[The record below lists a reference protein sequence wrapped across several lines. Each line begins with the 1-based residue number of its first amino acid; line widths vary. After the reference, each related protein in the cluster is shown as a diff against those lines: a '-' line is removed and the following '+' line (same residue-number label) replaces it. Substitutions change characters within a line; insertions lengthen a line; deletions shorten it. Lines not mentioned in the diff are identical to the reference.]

1 MRPRLLVGVAGTA
14 TEVGKTWAGAAMAAA
29 LRERGLVVSARKPV
43 QSHDPNDPAP
53 LDAEVLGA
61 ATGEDPAEVCPP
73 HRTLPVAMAPPMAAD
88 VLGLP
93 RPSLDELVAEITWN
107 DGVDVGLLETVGGV
121 ASPIAGDAD
130 SRSLLHACAVDVTV
144 LVADAGLGT
153 IDAVRTGLG
162 HLALD
167 PVIVLLNRFDRDDDL
182 HRRNLAWLRDTDD
195 TDVVTSCSEVAGRL
209 ARLLEQRN

>member
-14 TEVGKTWAGAAMAAA
+14 TEIGKTWAGASVATA

-43 QSHDPNDPAP
+43 QSHDPDDAAP
-53 LDAEVLGA
+53 LDAEVLGR
-61 ATGEDPAEVCPP
+61 ATGEDPAAVCPP

-93 RPSLDELVAEITWN
+93 RPSLDELVAEVTWP

-130 SRSLLHACAVDVTV
+130 SRAFLSACTVDVTL

-162 HLALD
+162 HLRFD
-167 PVIVLLNRFDRDDDL
+167 PVLVLLNRFDGDDDL
-182 HRRNLAWLRDTDD
+182 HRRNLAWLREADG
-195 TDVVTSCSEVAGRL
+195 TDVVTSCSEVAERL
-209 ARLLEQRN
+209 ARLLDERN